1 MRKEYQ
7 KLVRDNIPDI
17 IAENGQT
24 AQVRVLFN
32 DEYAAALRRK
42 LTEEVGEYLE
52 SGAVEELADIME
64 VAEALAALQNV
75 SFAELLALKEAKQ
88 SKNGAFRCRLWLESV
103 EDTRHT

>member
-1 MRKEYQ
+1 MRKEYH

-17 IAENGQT
+17 IADNGQA
-24 AQVRVLFN
+24 AQVRVLSD
-32 DEYAAALRRK
+32 DEYAAALRCK

-75 SFAELLALKEAKQ
+75 SFAELLALKEDKQ
-88 SKNGAFRCRLWLESV
+88 RKNGAFRRRLWLESA
-103 EDTRHT
+103 EDARHT